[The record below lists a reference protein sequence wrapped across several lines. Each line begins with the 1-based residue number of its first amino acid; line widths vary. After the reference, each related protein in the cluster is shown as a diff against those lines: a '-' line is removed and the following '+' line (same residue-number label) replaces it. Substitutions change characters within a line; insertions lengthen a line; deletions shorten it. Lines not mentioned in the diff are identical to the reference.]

1 MKKVNFN
8 ALQNFEVPESW
19 IENAINAKPK
29 KKLFH
34 LNPLH
39 LSTAACLVIAVS
51 NSIFSPLNLNRN
63 FTPLTG
69 SIVEDAIVGGADNS
83 STFTYPKDE
92 ELLTQNEIKT
102 TFLAETTKTTEKPK
116 ATGAVLATEQNEEP
130 DEQNITSEDQNNE
143 NSKSEGN
150 ASAQT
155 EAIEPKENPG
165 RNEQT
170 NNTKKPE
177 QSVNPKETDRPIE
190 EQKRTERVIDNTV
203 STEAEEPK
211 DSIKTI
217 NKTGW
222 DISDIYTTDSG
233 ASDVEITVGEK
244 EQILCGDLFTNTIE
258 ITLPNDIRNDE
269 YITVICTIKGTR
281 GYTNNVE
288 GTLTFNLKDSIN
300 TLIEY
305 EIIQEGGI
313 ISINLSDASIDIPCG
328 EYKITL
334 KCEDVNYEK
343 SITITLNNYSD
354 SVELDFR

>member
-1 MKKVNFN
+1 M
-8 ALQNFEVPESW
+8 
-19 IENAINAKPK
+19 
-29 KKLFH
+29 
-34 LNPLH
+34 
-39 LSTAACLVIAVS
+39 
-51 NSIFSPLNLNRN
+51 NLNRN

-69 SIVEDAIVGGADNS
+69 SIVEEAIVGGADNS

-102 TFLAETTKTTEKPK
+102 TFLAETTKPIEKPK
-116 ATGAVLATEQNEEP
+116 ATGVTEQNEEIY
-130 DEQNITSEDQNNE
+130 EQEINSEEQDNE
-143 NSKSEGN
+143 SSESENHSPVRTG
-150 ASAQT
+150 AT
-155 EAIEPKENPG
+155 EQREQPG
-165 RNEQT
+165 RNEQEKK
-170 NNTKKPE
+170 TKKPE
-177 QSVNPKETDRPIE
+177 QTVKPKETDRPIE
-190 EQKRTERVIDNTV
+190 EQKNTERVIDNTV

-217 NKTGW
+217 NTGW
-222 DISDIYTTDSG
+222 NITDIYTTDSG
-233 ASDVEITVGEK
+233 DSGYDFNVGTEK
-244 EQILCGDLFTNTIE
+244 QILCGDLFTNTIE